1 MIIYYNLSGSGRH
14 EESHELLK
22 RAIAEYTGD
31 RENAGALVSGI
42 KTGENGKPYIDG
54 FDHFSISH
62 SGKAWAVLFDGCE
75 CGLDIQYEKKSDI
88 LSVARRW
95 YNPIDAKAVENAMET
110 GESEGAKTFFR
121 LWTRR
126 EALIKAIGGSVAD
139 TSLPSVS
146 EDTVSVSGREFVIRT
161 IDLTGEKELH
171 AAICFRK
178 KEYKDGDG
186 GSGSVSEQ
194 PHAYCL

>member
-1 MIIYYNLSGSGRH
+1 MIIYYTLSGSGRH
-14 EESHELLK
+14 YESHELLK
-22 RAIAEYTGD
+22 KAIAEYTGD
-31 RENAGALVSGI
+31 KEKAGALVSGI
-42 KTGENGKPYIDG
+42 KTGESGKPYIDG

-62 SGKAWAVLFDGCE
+62 SGKVWAVLFDERE
-75 CGLDIQYEKKSDI
+75 CGLDIQYEKKRDV
-88 LSVARRW
+88 LPLARRW
-95 YNPIDAKAVENAMET
+95 YNPSDAKLVEDASEI
-110 GESEGAKTFFR
+110 GESEGRKEFFR

-126 EALIKAIGGSVAD
+126 EALIKAIESSVAD
-139 TSLPSVS
+139 TSLPAVN
-146 EDTVSVSGREFVIRT
+146 EDIVSVAGKEYVIKT